1 MKGPEMSKATEAK
14 LAGIYFAIEGL
25 QNRLDGDITD
35 IAERKAHEL
44 EINRLVAQMQK
55 IKAKAAA

>member
-1 MKGPEMSKATEAK
+1 MSKATEAK